1 MGLSKELKAICLIFL
16 LISAVAEAAD
26 KGKKA
31 KKSSTGG
38 SHKPGSSNDGGNDKG
53 QDGQEKAS
61 VGSDGGTESKNPA
74 PGTPVP
80 ASPKSGNGIFDV
92 TKYGADPGCSKDSTK
107 AFTDAWTAACSFP
120 GTATWLVP
128 TGTFLVGELK
138 FNGPCANKAQSP
150 AAEIRGTLRAPGSL
164 SSFTSDA
171 WVLFR
176 NLDGLTISGGGMLDG
191 QGAAEAWQKT
201 TCHSGGKCK
210 FMPVSMRFIGNNN
223 GKIQNINFQ
232 NGKAFHLV
240 INNCVGV
247 DVSGVHATAPED
259 SPNTDGIHISGS
271 THVHVTNCKIGVGDD
286 CVSIGDGNTDISIE
300 GVTCGPGHGI
310 SVGSLGKYA
319 RETGVTGVHVK
330 NCTLTGTTNGVRI
343 KTWNGSPTLKASN
356 FTFEDITMNKVSF
369 PIIIDQNYCPGHN
382 CGSKPSA
389 VQISDIIYQNI
400 KGTSFTKLAVNL
412 ICSSG
417 APCQRVQLNNIDLTY
432 QDASQKVAS
441 MCQNV
446 KPTLSG
452 VQNPPACA

>member
-1 MGLSKELKAICLIFL
+1 MGNHPMDVPSLNHRSHNTLGSILSPLNLNLRGYKAP
-16 LISAVAEAAD
+16 VD
-26 KGKKA
+26 
-31 KKSSTGG
+31 
-38 SHKPGSSNDGGNDKG
+38 
-53 QDGQEKAS
+53 
-61 VGSDGGTESKNPA
+61 PA

-107 AFTDAWTAACSFP
+107 S
-120 GTATWLVP
+120 V
-128 TGTFLVGELK
+128 
-138 FNGPCANKAQSP
+138 
-150 AAEIRGTLRAPGSL
+150 
-164 SSFTSDA
+164 
-171 WVLFR
+171 
-176 NLDGLTISGGGMLDG
+176 
-191 QGAAEAWQKT
+191 
-201 TCHSGGKCK
+201 
-210 FMPVSMRFIGNNN
+210 RFIGNNN
-223 GKIQNINFQ
+223 GKLQNINFQ
-232 NGKAFHLV
+232 NSKSFHLV

-247 DVSGVHATAPED
+247 DISTVHVTAPED

-271 THVHVTNCKIGVGDD
+271 SHIHVTNCQIGVGDD
-286 CVSIGDGNTDISIE
+286 CVSIGDGTTDISIE

-319 RETGVTGVHVK
+319 RETGVTGVHIK
-330 NCTLTGTTNGVRI
+330 NCVLTGTTNGVRI

-356 FTFEDITMNKVSF
+356 ITFEDITMDKVSF
-369 PIIIDQNYCPGHN
+369 PIIIDQNYCPGQN

-417 APCQRVQLNNIDLTY
+417 APCQGVQLNNIDLTY
-432 QDASQKVAS
+432 QDAGQKVAS

-446 KPTLSG
+446 KPTVTG